1 MNIVEV
7 KEPVCVNCGGKID
20 RTTMCCPYCGT
31 QYERE
36 HKEKQ
41 TTPIYER
48 KQIIAEYEGRGV
60 QKLFASVRVDGLSR
74 MGGDMEE
81 ERVKDMLCKALA
93 KGLRDYVRISVMDDP
108 VSFSKVANGMIMV
121 VDTR

>member
-1 MNIVEV
+1 MNLVEV
-7 KEPVCVNCGGKID
+7 KEPVCVNCGGEID
-20 RTTMCCPYCGT
+20 RNTMCCHYCGT

-48 KQIIAEYEGRGV
+48 KQIITEYEGRGV
-60 QKLFASVRVDGLSR
+60 KRLVASVRLDCLSR
-74 MGGDMEE
+74 MVADTEE

-93 KGLRDYVRISVMDDP
+93 KGLRDYMRINVMDDP
-108 VSFSKVANGMIMV
+108 ASFSKIANGTIMV
-121 VDTR
+121 VDPR